1 MIHML
6 QKFPKTR
13 QIRDKMNMA
22 CGTSTTKAV
31 RHRILLFNKN
41 ESFPKSINVLH
52 NGQATAYSVSKIGSS
67 DTIA

>member
-1 MIHML
+1 M
-6 QKFPKTR
+6 P
-13 QIRDKMNMA
+13 

-41 ESFPKSINVLH
+41 ESFPKSINVVH
-52 NGQATAYSVSKIGSS
+52 NGQATSYSVGKIASS